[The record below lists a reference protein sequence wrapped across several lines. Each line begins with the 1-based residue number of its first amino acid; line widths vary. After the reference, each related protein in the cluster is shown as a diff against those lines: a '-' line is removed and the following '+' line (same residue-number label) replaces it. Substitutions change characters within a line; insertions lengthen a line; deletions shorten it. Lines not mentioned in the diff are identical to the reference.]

1 MVSNGLPGA
10 AAWPTSIK
18 AVSDLHL
25 DSLNPRLT
33 GEVAGFDQ
41 DELVRHMFEHYKA
54 ASVAESIARHGYLP
68 TEPLVAVN
76 EENSLVVVEGNRRLA
91 ALKALSDSAILDGT
105 DERKIAGLSET
116 RDIPFEV
123 PVVTAPSREAADRL
137 LAARHIGTPV
147 LAWGPEKR
155 ARFILAKT
163 KEGYD
168 DNRLMEELG
177 LTPGVVGDARLTNA
191 VTEMAQSLDLD
202 ADVRMRIAAPN
213 NEVLTTLRRVVASTS
228 GRAALKIER
237 DRVHGIRGYTTGAQF
252 KKGFRRLVE
261 DLVSG
266 REDSRTLNKNED
278 IESYFTERVPRKYR
292 VEQKRGSFVPADI
305 RRESSPAPRAK
316 PGEGRTA
323 TRRNPSKHPVLPADL
338 RAPYAASTRVKDL
351 LGELQLLKAE
361 NFPNA
366 GAVALRVF
374 VELAAFDYLRRT
386 GDLPKIIERIES
398 KTNGRLPHGALRMR
412 DVVPDLV
419 AIARSR
425 LEKPQASEVE
435 KALQPNAAAPFTL
448 SDLNSFVH
456 NESSLPTARD
466 TQQFWLRIEP
476 LVRIMLEE
484 PPDATQ

>member
-1 MVSNGLPGA
+1 MVTNGSPGA
-10 AAWPTSIK
+10 AAWPTSTE
-18 AVSDLHL
+18 AVSDLYL

-41 DELVRHMFEHYKA
+41 DELVRHMFDHYKA

-68 TEPLVAVN
+68 TEPMVAVN
-76 EENSLVVVEGNRRLA
+76 EEDDLVVVEGNRRLA
-91 ALKALSDSAILDGT
+91 ALKALSDPTILDGT
-105 DERKIAGLSET
+105 DGRKIERLSET
-116 RDIPFEV
+116 REPPSEV
-123 PVVTAPSREAADRL
+123 PVVTAPSRDAADRL
-137 LAARHIGTPV
+137 LAARHIGTAV

-168 DNRLMEELG
+168 DDRLREELG
-177 LTPGVVGDARLTNA
+177 LTPGMVGDARLMTA
-191 VTEMAQSLDLD
+191 VTEMAQSLDLKD
-202 ADVRMRIAAPN
+202 DSKSRIAAPDG
-213 NEVLTTLRRVVASTS
+213 EVLTTLRRVVVSTA
-228 GRAALKIER
+228 GRAGLKIER
-237 DRVHGIRGYTTGAQF
+237 DPAHGIRGHTTGTQF
-252 KKGFRRLVE
+252 KKGFQRLVE
-261 DLVSG
+261 DLVNG
-266 REDSRTLNKNED
+266 EEDSRTLNKNED
-278 IESYFTERVPRKYR
+278 IESYFNERVPRKYR

-305 RRESSPAPRAK
+305 TRESSATSRAK
-316 PGEGRTA
+316 SGE
-323 TRRNPSKHPVLPADL
+323 RRGAIRRSSQRHPVLPADL
-338 RAPYAASTRVKDL
+338 RAPYAESARVGDL
-351 LGELQLLKAE
+351 LGELQQIKAE

-386 GDLPKIIERIES
+386 GRLSEIVKRIES
-398 KTNGRLPHGALRMR
+398 RTQGRLPYGTPRMR

-419 AIARSR
+419 RIAKSR

-456 NESSLPTARD
+456 NDASLPTARD

-476 LVRIMLEE
+476 LVRLMLEE
-484 PPDATQ
+484 PPAPA

>member
-1 MVSNGLPGA
+1 MVPNRPAGA
-10 AAWPTSIK
+10 AAWPTSIES
-18 AVSDLHL
+18 VSDLHL

-41 DELVRHMFEHYKA
+41 DELVRHMFDHYKA
-54 ASVAESIARHGYLP
+54 ALVAESIARHGYLP
-68 TEPLVAVN
+68 TEPLVAVS
-76 EENSLVVVEGNRRLA
+76 EENALVVVEGNRRLA
-91 ALKALSDSAILDGT
+91 ALKALSNPTILDAS
-105 DERKIAGLSET
+105 DESNIENLSRN
-116 RDIPFEV
+116 RDIPSEV

-137 LAARHIGTPV
+137 LAARHIGTPI
-147 LAWGPEKR
+147 LAWGAEKR

-177 LTPGVVGDARLTNA
+177 LTPAMVGDARLTNA

-202 ADVRMRIAAPN
+202 EDVRMRIAAPN

-237 DRVHGIRGYTTGAQF
+237 DPVHGIRGYTTGTQF

-278 IESYFTERVPRKYR
+278 IESYFNERVPRKYR

-305 RRESSPAPRAK
+305 KPESSAASRAR
-316 PGEGRTA
+316 PGEGRTP
-323 TRRNPSKHPVLPADL
+323 TRRSPSKHPVLPADL
-338 RAPYAASTRVKDL
+338 RAPYAGSTRVKDL

-361 NFPNA
+361 DFPNA

-374 VELAAFDYLRRT
+374 VELAVFDYLRRT
-386 GDLPKIIERIES
+386 GDLPKIVERIES
-398 KTNGRLPHGALRMR
+398 KTNGRLPHGTPRMG

-419 AIARSR
+419 AIAKSR
-425 LEKPQASEVE
+425 LDRPQASEVE
-435 KALQPNAAAPFTL
+435 KALRPNAAAPFTL
-448 SDLNSFVH
+448 SDLNSFAH
-456 NESSLPTARD
+456 NDSSLPTARD
-466 TQQFWLRIEP
+466 TQQFWLRVEP

-484 PPDATQ
+484 PPAPAQ

>member
-1 MVSNGLPGA
+1 MVSDGSPGA
-10 AAWPTSIK
+10 AAWPTSVE

-33 GEVAGFDQ
+33 GEVAGFNQ
-41 DELVRHMFEHYKA
+41 HELVRHMFEHYKA

-68 TEPLVAVN
+68 TEPMVAVK
-76 EENSLVVVEGNRRLA
+76 EEDDLVVVEGNRRLA
-91 ALKALSDSAILDGT
+91 ALKALFAPTILDGT
-105 DERKIAGLSET
+105 DERKIERLGEAI
-116 RDIPFEV
+116 DIPSEV

-155 ARFILAKT
+155 ARFILAKV

-168 DNRLMEELG
+168 DDRLRDELG
-177 LTPGVVGDARLTNA
+177 LTPGMVGDARLVNA
-191 VTEMAQSLDLD
+191 VTAMAQSLDLKD
-202 ADVRMRIAAPN
+202 DFKRRIAAPDG
-213 NEVLTTLRRVVASTS
+213 EVLTTLRRVVVSTA
-228 GRAALKIER
+228 GRAALNIER
-237 DRVHGIRGYTTGAQF
+237 DPAHGIRGYTTGTQF
-252 KKGFRRLVE
+252 KKGFQRLVE

-278 IESYFTERVPRKYR
+278 IESYFKERVPRKYR

-305 RRESSPAPRAK
+305 TRESSAASQARL
-316 PGEGRTA
+316 GERLAA
-323 TRRNPSKHPVLPADL
+323 TRRSPSKHPVLPADL
-338 RAPYAASTRVKDL
+338 RASYAESTRVRDL
-351 LGELQLLKAE
+351 LGELQVIKAE

-374 VELAAFDYLRRT
+374 IELAAFDYLRRT
-386 GDLPKIIERIES
+386 GRLPEIVKKIES
-398 KTNGRLPHGALRMR
+398 KTQGRLPYGTPRMR

-419 AIARSR
+419 SIAKSR
-425 LEKPQASEVE
+425 LDRPQASEVE
-435 KALQPNAAAPFTL
+435 KALRPNAAAPFTL

-456 NESSLPTARD
+456 NDASLPTARD

-476 LVRIMLEE
+476 LVRLMLEE
-484 PPDATQ
+484 PPAPSQ